1 MSMLDMYDTA
11 EELGYY
17 GRYILFWKQYGRRFS
32 VKNLRTYSDIIDML
46 TSMTKNRQIN
56 FYLEEEVT
64 EVRIET
70 EDATRDVT
78 EEATVDVPGGATGDV
93 TEEATIDVPGD
104 ATEEACGDATSDL
117 HEEATVD
124 VTGDAI
130 EEASG
135 GATGDDVTG
144 EAYDVEV
151 GDCCSEEDSD
161 YVVDDVEEEDS
172 GSEDY
177 DSGFEDSE
185 NSGSEH
191 EGYVHDVNVNND
203 FEMGLKNDLLGGCH
217 IRVNDDD
224 VNEGEELHSA
234 SESDSDDQKKK
245 VKFPEFNTE
254 ADMVNPQFQKGMV
267 FSGKEIFKAAV
278 REYGIK
284 NRVDLKLK
292 RIDSKRVH
300 VICKEGCPWYM
311 WASRVDPKDRIN
323 PTWHIKS
330 YNREH
335 KCMMALQN
343 KNVTYKWLAKTY
355 LEKYRDDPTY
365 SSRQLKKDVMHDLV
379 YKVSASKCLRARNLA
394 LEMVM
399 GSHKGYFGGTFLAT
413 VGVDAN
419 DNIYLIVYAVVEA
432 ESQSSWDWFMSLLVV
447 DLEIE
452 KAMTQVF
459 PSAEHRTCVRHLY
472 SNFKNREK
480 FKGKNLKDLLWKA
493 TRATYLKEFEDAMAE
508 LKAVSIQAFVWL
520 SGNDPRQWSKSH
532 FSPFCNFC
540 KSDMLLSNLSEYFN
554 KARDKPIL
562 TLMEMRP
569 ESYVDHCYHIT
580 TQQEIYSHFITPM
593 RGPNQWVEDTTC
605 EAVLEPKLRRPPGRP
620 KKKRV
625 KEADEPVNSISSNV
639 RFTKKGL
646 TIYYSKCGKAG
657 HNQRTCKG
665 EVGANMSVNA
675 AKRKE
680 NQQSDTS
687 VRLPKL
693 QRPTASPSETSPF
706 VFIPIPGLASHPTT
720 QQICP
725 TQQPGSVMTVRL
737 MPTSQEHCSV
747 DQSLSQSST
756 LTQNV
761 QENNNNEGL
770 RKRPRMV

>member
-1 MSMLDMYDTA
+1 MSMLDMYDIA
-11 EELGYY
+11 KELGYS

-32 VKNLRTYSDIIDML
+32 AKHLRTDSDIIDML
-46 TSMTKNRQIN
+46 ASMTKNRQIN
-56 FYLEEEVT
+56 VYIEEEVT
-64 EVRIET
+64 EVRTET
-70 EDATRDVT
+70 GDATRDVT
-78 EEATVDVPGGATGDV
+78 EEATVDVPGGATENV
-93 TEEATIDVPGD
+93 TEEATVDVPGD

-117 HEEATVD
+117 HEEATAD
-124 VTGDAI
+124 VTGMQLKKHLEI
-130 EEASG
+130 QLEIM
-135 GATGDDVTG
+135 
-144 EAYDVEV
+144 
-151 GDCCSEEDSD
+151 
-161 YVVDDVEEEDS
+161 

-185 NSGSEH
+185 NSGSDH
-191 EGYVHDVNVNND
+191 EGYAHDVNVNND
-203 FEMGLKNDLLGGCH
+203 FEMGLNNDLLGGCH

-224 VNEGEELHSA
+224 VNEGEELHNA
-234 SESDSDDQKKK
+234 SESGSDDQKKK

-254 ADMVNPQFQKGMV
+254 TDMVNPQFQKGMV
-267 FSGKEIFKAAV
+267 FSGKESFKVAV

-292 RIDSKRVH
+292 RTDSKRVH
-300 VICKEGCPWYM
+300 VICKE
-311 WASRVDPKDRIN
+311 
-323 PTWHIKS
+323 
-330 YNREH
+330 
-335 KCMMALQN
+335 
-343 KNVTYKWLAKTY
+343 
-355 LEKYRDDPTY
+355 
-365 SSRQLKKDVMHDLV
+365 
-379 YKVSASKCLRARNLA
+379 VSRARNLA

-399 GSHKGYFGGTFLAT
+399 GSHKGYFGGTFLAA
-413 VGVDAN
+413 VGVYAN
-419 DNIYLIVYAVVEA
+419 DNIYPIAYAVVEA
-432 ESQSSWDWFMSLLVV
+432 ESQSSWDWFMSLLAV

-459 PSAEHRTCVRHLY
+459 PSAERRTCVRHLY
-472 SNFKNREK
+472 SNFKNREN

-493 TRATYLKEFEDAMAE
+493 ARATYLKEFEDAMVE
-508 LKAVSIQAFVWL
+508 LKAVSIKAFEWL
-520 SGNDPRQWSKSH
+520 NGKDLRKWSKSH
-532 FSPFCNFC
+532 FSPFCM
-540 KSDMLLSNLSEYFN
+540 SGMLLSNLSECFN

-569 ESYVDHCYHIT
+569 KSYVDHCYHIT

-605 EAVLEPKLRRPPGRP
+605 EAVLEPKLRTPPGRP

-639 RFTKKGL
+639 RFTKKGV
-646 TIYYSKCGKAG
+646 TIYCSKCGKAC

-665 EVGANMSVNA
+665 EVSANMPVNA
-675 AKRKE
+675 PKRKE

-687 VRLPKL
+687 VK
-693 QRPTASPSETSPF
+693 RPTLPPSETNPF
-706 VFIPIPGLASHPTT
+706 VFIPTPRLASHPTT
-720 QQICP
+720 QQSCP

-756 LTQNV
+756 LAQNV